1 MRNTFGKLCVIFG
14 TLLLLFAVAFTS
26 IALVLKDSDY
36 IEDQYQKQNVSEQ
49 MGMSVPDLSAA
60 TDVLLEYMRGERENI
75 RFGARVNG
83 AEIGNIFYHEKE
95 VVHMAEVQS
104 LWLGL
109 SSFSRYAML
118 AGIALLI
125 LGGVLPERGKKR
137 AVFGSGVIW
146 GAGVF
151 GGVLA
156 FFGVWAIMNFQSFW
170 TVFHFIIFPASL
182 FQYLAAGATPT
193 AMNELNWVLPNDS
206 MMVNMLMP
214 IFPPLVMRCGIFVI
228 AEIVFALLIGLL
240 IRFIGHKKVSAAV
253 EDIVTVERDTDD
265 PVVIDGPD
273 LVLAHQLRNAPVSK
287 REELKRRAEA
297 GLPLFD
303 PPKKK
308 EEPKEE
314 PAIELRDD
322 APVCTPPAQDDASE
336 ESAIELRDGAPEPN
350 EDAEPAAAEEPA
362 IELRD
367 AASEP
372 EGDAGCDGGTDDE
385 ASAQT
390 PVRSEE
396 ADKEEAD
403 EE

>member
-1 MRNTFGKLCVIFG
+1 
-14 TLLLLFAVAFTS
+14 
-26 IALVLKDSDY
+26 
-36 IEDQYQKQNVSEQ
+36 
-49 MGMSVPDLSAA
+49 
-60 TDVLLEYMRGERENI
+60 
-75 RFGARVNG
+75 
-83 AEIGNIFYHEKE
+83 
-95 VVHMAEVQS
+95 
-104 LWLGL
+104 
-109 SSFSRYAML
+109 
-118 AGIALLI
+118 
-125 LGGVLPERGKKR
+125 
-137 AVFGSGVIW
+137 
-146 GAGVF
+146 
-151 GGVLA
+151 
-156 FFGVWAIMNFQSFW
+156 
-170 TVFHFIIFPASL
+170 
-182 FQYLAAGATPT
+182 
-193 AMNELNWVLPNDS
+193 
-206 MMVNMLMP
+206 MP
-214 IFPPLVMRCGIFVI
+214 
-228 AEIVFALLIGLL
+228 
-240 IRFIGHKKVSAAV
+240 SAAV
-253 EDIVTVERDTDD
+253 EDIVTVERDTDE

-314 PAIELRDD
+314 P
-322 APVCTPPAQDDASE
+322 
-336 ESAIELRDGAPEPN
+336 AIELRDGAPEPN